1 MTSFPLKTVVKVR
14 HVPPPFRGV
23 GRGTFYTR
31 KLHRGD
37 LLLTDIGPCVYN
49 FMRHEAGFQ
58 VRDTANRTT
67 AYDLEGTLMYLVNA
81 GDSAEG
87 AVWPVGYTRS
97 QQRKT
102 TLAWRP
108 NAEYTTVLRRTT
120 GRRTTG
126 RRKRWYLALRLIR
139 DVLPEDQLLAQNY
152 MVGNQH

>member
-1 MTSFPLKTVVKVR
+1 
-14 HVPPPFRGV
+14 
-23 GRGTFYTR
+23 
-31 KLHRGD
+31 
-37 LLLTDIGPCVYN
+37 
-49 FMRHEAGFQ
+49 
-58 VRDTANRTT
+58 
-67 AYDLEGTLMYLVNA
+67 MYLVNA

-87 AVWPVGYTRS
+87 AVWQPVGYTRS

-108 NAEYTTVLRRTT
+108 NAEYTTVLRRTI

>member
-1 MTSFPLKTVVKVR
+1 MIVRPYDVLGTSLGIRRSTHGGGSK
-14 HVPPPFRGV
+14 
-23 GRGTFYTR
+23 
-31 KLHRGD
+31 
-37 LLLTDIGPCVYN
+37 IN
-49 FMRHEAGFQ
+49 I
-58 VRDTANRTT
+58 
-67 AYDLEGTLMYLVNA
+67 
-81 GDSAEG
+81 
-87 AVWPVGYTRS
+87 RS

>member
-1 MTSFPLKTVVKVR
+1 MTSVPLKTVVKVR

-37 LLLTDIGPCVYN
+37 LLLTDIGPCWYN
-49 FMRHEAGFQ
+49 CWRHEAGFQ

-108 NAEYTTVLRRTT
+108 NAEYTTVLRRTILLLDVVLLDVVNSGT
-120 GRRTTG
+120 WPCASSATCSQRTSC
-126 RRKRWYLALRLIR
+126 W
-139 DVLPEDQLLAQNY
+139 P
-152 MVGNQH
+152 